1 LPVKLKHDLNK
12 NMQTIV
18 VTPALPRKGVNYG
31 SEDRKNKTG
40 KKIIFK
46 YYIDSKKGKLRKTI
60 MSKEA
65 ENTD

>member
-1 LPVKLKHDLNK
+1 
-12 NMQTIV
+12 MQTIV